1 MARSSN
7 LTTSQRATWRQ
18 LLLAHDQLLDRIDA
32 ELTDSVGLTLGEFE
46 VLVLL
51 DEAEGHQMR
60 MNELAVLTRLSP
72 SGLTRR
78 FDSLVRR
85 GWVTRTRSADD
96 GRGILAGVTAAGR
109 AKATEGRPVHEAA
122 VRRWCFDRLGDAEAA
137 GLAAA
142 VAVLAEPVED

>member
-7 LTTSQRATWRQ
+7 LSAAQTATWRN

-32 ELTDSVGLTLGEFE
+32 ELSDSVGLTLGEFE

-51 DEAEGHQMR
+51 DDAEGHRMR

-85 GWVTRTRSADD
+85 GWVARERSADD
-96 GRGILAGVTAAGR
+96 GRGILAGITPAGQ
-109 AKATEGRPVHEAA
+109 AKAAEGRPVHERS
-122 VRRWCFDRLGDAEAA
+122 VRRWCFDRLSSAEAD
-137 GLAAA
+137 GLASAVSALAA
-142 VAVLAEPVED
+142 PIED